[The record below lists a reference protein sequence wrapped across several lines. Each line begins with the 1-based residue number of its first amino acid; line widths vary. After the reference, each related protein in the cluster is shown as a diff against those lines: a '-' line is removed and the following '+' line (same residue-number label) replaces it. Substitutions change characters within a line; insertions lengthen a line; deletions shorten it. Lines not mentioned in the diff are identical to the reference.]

1 MKKKLLAALLTTAMT
16 VALVAGCGVPGGS
29 SDSGSDSGGTKR
41 VTYSVREEPPTLDPQ
56 LMNSIPSA
64 TAAIHTCAGLTRNV
78 EGEIRGDG
86 AEDWDVSDDG
96 LVYTFH
102 LRDGL
107 KWSDGEDLTADD
119 YVYGIQRLMDPATAS
134 TYSFLGAILK
144 NGTAVNT
151 GEMEVSEL
159 GVTAPDESTVEI
171 TLEYPATY
179 FTAMTAM
186 SQFCPARQDLVEE
199 YGQEYAAD
207 PDKAAYSGPFV
218 VSEWKHGDEIVL
230 AKNDQYWDKDS
241 IKLDEIVIKTVADA
255 KTGVAMWEDG
265 ELDITDVPTEMT
277 EQYADNSEFFFDG
290 SNDYL
295 VCNMTEGRILQN
307 KNLRL
312 ALNYAVNRE
321 EYIALATNNVYEAN
335 PRYVLPDVNGP
346 EEGVTYGEAYPYE
359 AFPVTGDTDKAN
371 EYLDAAMKEMG
382 YTDPSEIVIELLTTD
397 TDLSKKQAE
406 VLQEQIQK
414 ALGIKIEIRQ
424 VTYKQRLEMEADKD
438 FDLVFTGWVPDYPD
452 AYSYLELWTTDS
464 TYNHSSYSNPD
475 YDALLKGSQTE
486 TDQAKRADM
495 LFEAEQIFLEDGAVV
510 PLQLRRTQLLI
521 NDKLENF
528 NVYFVGYNYNLVYA
542 DLAE

>member
-1 MKKKLLAALLTTAMT
+1 MKKRLLAALLTTAMT
-16 VALVAGCGVPGGS
+16 VSLLAGCGVPGG
-29 SDSGSDSGGTKR
+29 GSDDGDSSESKKR

-107 KWSDGEDLTADD
+107 KWSDGEDLTAED

-207 PDKAAYSGPFV
+207 PEKAAYSGPFV

-230 AKNDQYWDKDS
+230 AKNEEYWDKDS

-295 VCNMTEGRILQN
+295 VCNMTEGRILEN

-359 AFPVTGDTDKAN
+359 AFPVTGDADKAK

-382 YTDPSEIVIELLTTD
+382 YSDPSEIVIELLTTD

-486 TDQAKRADM
+486 TDQAKRTDM

>member
-1 MKKKLLAALLTTAMT
+1 MKKRLLAVFLTAAMT
-16 VALVAGCGVPGGS
+16 VTLMAGCGVPGGS
-29 SDSGSDSGGTKR
+29 SDEGDSEGLKR
-41 VTYSVREEPPTLDPQ
+41 VTYSLREEPPTLDPQ

-64 TAAIHTCAGLTRNV
+64 TAAIHTCTGLTRNV

-86 AEDWDVSDDG
+86 AEDWEVSDDG

-107 KWSDGEDLTADD
+107 KWSDGEDLTAED

-144 NGTAVNT
+144 NGNAVNA

-171 TLEYPATY
+171 TLEHPATY

-199 YGQEYAAD
+199 YGQDYAAD

-241 IKLDEIVIKTVADA
+241 INLDEIVLKTVADA
-255 KTGVAMWEDG
+255 KTGVAMWEEG
-265 ELDITDVPTEMT
+265 ELDITEVPTEMT
-277 EQYADNSEFFFDG
+277 DQYADQSEFVFDG
-290 SNDYL
+290 ANDYL
-295 VCNMTEGRILQN
+295 ALNMSEGRILQN

-321 EYIALATNNVYEAN
+321 EYIQLATNGVYEPN
-335 PRYVLPDVNGP
+335 TRYVLPDVNGS
-346 EEGVTYGEAYPYE
+346 EEGTNYGEEFPYE
-359 AFPVTGDTDKAN
+359 AFPVAGDVDQAK
-371 EYLDAAMKEMG
+371 EYLNAAMSELG
-382 YTDPSEIVIELLTTD
+382 YSDPSEVVIELLTTD
-397 TDLSKKQAE
+397 TDLAKKQAE
-406 VLQEQIQK
+406 VLQDQIQE
-414 ALGIKIEIRQ
+414 ALGITIEIRQ

-438 FDLVFTGWVPDYPD
+438 FDMVFTGWVPDYPD
-452 AYSYLELWTTDS
+452 AYSYLELWLTDGS
-464 TYNHSSYSNPD
+464 YNHTSYSNPE
-475 YDALLKGSQTE
+475 YDELVIGSQTE
-486 TDQAKRADM
+486 TDPKARAEM
-495 LFEAEQIFLEDGAVV
+495 LFQAEQIFLQDAGVV
-510 PLQLRRTQLLI
+510 PLQLRRIQLLV
-521 NDKLENF
+521 NDNIENF

-542 DLAE
+542 DIKE